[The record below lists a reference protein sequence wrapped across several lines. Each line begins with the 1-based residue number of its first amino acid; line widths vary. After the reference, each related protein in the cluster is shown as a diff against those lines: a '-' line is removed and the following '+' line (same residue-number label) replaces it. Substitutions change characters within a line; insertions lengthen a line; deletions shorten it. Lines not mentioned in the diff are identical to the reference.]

1 MATRVQANALRDF
14 CAGLFEKVGVPT
26 TDARTVADSLVEADL
41 RGVASHG
48 TTRVGIY
55 LERLQAGLINP
66 RPTMA
71 AVRETP
77 TTLLLDGG
85 NGLGPVVGI
94 RAMDEAIR
102 RAETYG
108 TAWVSVRNSNHFGA
122 AAYYVQRAVAKGC
135 VGLALTNAPAT
146 MALWGGR
153 TPFLGTNP
161 FAMGIPAGAER
172 PIVVDMAT
180 SVAARGKIILAA
192 KKGEPIPEGLAVDPD
207 GRPTT
212 NAQAGLDGAML
223 PFGQHKGYGIALLI
237 EMLSGV
243 LAGATV
249 APNVGNLYDNP
260 TGVQNV
266 GHGFGAI
273 RVDALAPSEEFAA
286 RMDALIR
293 EVRQSP
299 RGAGVPRIY
308 LPGEIEFEL
317 AERNRRE
324 GLALAEPTVQE
335 LAALGARLG
344 LACPF

>member
-1 MATRVQANALRDF
+1 MTTRVQAEPLRDF
-14 CAGLFEKVGVPT
+14 CAGLFEKTGVPPA
-26 TDARTVADSLVEADL
+26 DARTVADSLVEADL

-55 LERLQAGLINP
+55 LERLQAGLITP
-66 RPTMA
+66 RPTVA

-85 NGLGPVVGI
+85 NGLGPVVGV

-102 RAETYG
+102 RAEAYG

-122 AAYYVQRAVAKGC
+122 AAFYVQRAIARRC
-135 VGLALTNAPAT
+135 VGLAVTNAPAT

-161 FAMGIPAGAER
+161 LAVGIPAGTER
-172 PIVVDMAT
+172 PILVDMAT

-192 KKGEPIPEGLAVDPD
+192 KKGEAIPEGLAVDSA

-223 PFGQHKGYGIALLI
+223 PFGQHKGYGIALLV

-243 LAGATV
+243 LAGATM
-249 APNVGNLYDNP
+249 APTVGNLYNNP
-260 TGVQNV
+260 AGVQNI
-266 GHGFGAI
+266 GHGFGAL
-273 RVDALAPSEEFAA
+273 RVDALAPPEEFAA

-299 RGAGVPRIY
+299 RAAGVARIY

-317 AERNRRE
+317 AEQNRRE
-324 GLALAEPTVQE
+324 GLALAEPTRKE

-344 LACPF
+344 VTCPF